1 MIPGANE
8 KEPMSG
14 DAIYLISD
22 SGELRC
28 VNAVSHAKLLR
39 RSHDVVIRIYH
50 HQAGKMIKTHVTCV
64 PPPSLGAF
72 R

>member
-50 HQAGKMIKTHVTCV
+50 HQGGEVIKRHAPCV
-64 PPPSLGAF
+64 LPPSPAAF